1 MTVRFPAEGRFP
13 SPDRRTSCFLSEMLV
28 SEMFVSLLGMIANP
42 ALPGKGECATGIGQF
57 VVGLGSVLLLRV
69 L

>member
-1 MTVRFPAEGRFP
+1 
-13 SPDRRTSCFLSEMLV
+13 MLV

-42 ALPGKGECATGIGQF
+42 ASADKGECATGIGQF
-57 VVGLGSVLLLRV
+57 VVGLDSVLPLRV